1 MHCWSNI
8 AQLNLACSFNL
19 FVFLASTGPHRQ
31 ELVCENISIKQAQ
44 TIECPLLSNG
54 MSRAYWV
61 LYFPILSCILHCYV
75 IQPSIALPIYI
86 ICSFSVSCCAYR
98 LFAVVLCFAC
108 QCNFLEHLVM
118 LTCHCILSICQGHAN
133 GCNSLELE
141 LGACMKF

>member
-1 MHCWSNI
+1 M
-8 AQLNLACSFNL
+8 SFLLQQVLTEKNL
-19 FVFLASTGPHRQ
+19 FVRTLVLNRPRQLNALSSQMVCQ
-31 ELVCENISIKQAQ
+31 ELI
-44 TIECPLLSNG
+44 
-54 MSRAYWV
+54 RV

-141 LGACMKF
+141 LGACMKCWVPRIVNKRAF